1 MNIRIIAHEE
11 LVQWHIKMLTGD
23 AHVSLTIICLFG
35 GDRLSC
41 CDEAVVAEEN
51 GQIVSVASI
60 APEGEQNDGRPTI
73 VGLYTLAAYRKKGYG
88 LAAMTAAIE
97 RMVERGLTPIH
108 VDVLSTGAKHL
119 IAKLPDELR
128 KHLDPNDQSGF
139 VQLA

>member
-1 MNIRIIAHEE
+1 MHIRKMCYQE
-11 LVQWHIKMLTGD
+11 LARWHSMMLDTNRDGRV
-23 AHVSLTIICLFG
+23 AMTIICLFG

-41 CDEAVVAEEN
+41 CDEAMGVEDD
-51 GQIVSVASI
+51 GRIVSLASI
-60 APEGEQNDGRPTI
+60 APEGEQQSGKPTI

-97 RMVERGLTPIH
+97 RMMERKLIPIH

-128 KHLDPNDQSGF
+128 KHLNLNDQSGF
-139 VQLA
+139 